1 VGTVD
6 LTTREMEIMVLI
18 CQGFTSQEISERL
31 YISSKTVE
39 THRANLFLKADVR
52 NVAGLIA
59 WAIRNQFY
67 SVE

>member
-1 VGTVD
+1 
-6 LTTREMEIMVLI
+6 MEIMVLI
-18 CQGFTSQEISERL
+18 CQGYTSQEISDRL
-31 YISSKTVE
+31 CISCKTVE
-39 THRANLFLKADVR
+39 SHRASLFLKADVR